1 MLNSKAPCTT
11 RLDADLLPTH
21 DRHIGHMQ
29 AQLHFMRLY
38 PQDVPAQVVFDGANP
53 GGFKALLLSFY
64 APELH
69 LGAVLPHQVPN
80 LHTDGAKIMIFLVRR
95 CYLIVVW
102 MFG

>member
-1 MLNSKAPCTT
+1 
-11 RLDADLLPTH
+11 
-21 DRHIGHMQ
+21 MQ

-69 LGAVLPHQVPN
+69 LGAVLPHQ
-80 LHTDGAKIMIFLVRR
+80 GAKIMIFLVRR